1 MIKTNRLRAAGAL
14 LMAVTLALAPVA
26 AQAQRGGHGGGFHGG
41 GGGGYHGGGGR
52 GGYRGGG
59 GRGIGVGGA
68 LLGLGIGAVVGGAL
82 ASQYAAPP
90 PGAYY
95 PPQPGYAYAPPPGA
109 YYPY

>member
-1 MIKTNRLRAAGAL
+1 MKNHNILQTAAAVLVAAG
-14 LMAVTLALAPVA
+14 LALAPMSA
-26 AQAQRGGHGGGFHGG
+26 YAQRGGHGGGFHGG
-41 GGGGYHGGGGR
+41 GGRGGWHGG

-59 GRGIGVGGA
+59 GGRGIGIGGA